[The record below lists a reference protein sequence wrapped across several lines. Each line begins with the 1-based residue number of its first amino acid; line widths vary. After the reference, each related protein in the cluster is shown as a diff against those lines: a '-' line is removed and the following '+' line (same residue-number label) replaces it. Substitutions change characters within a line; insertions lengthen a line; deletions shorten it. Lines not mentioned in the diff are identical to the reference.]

1 MTHHRRALWVLF
13 GASTVMAAYVV
24 GGTAWLW
31 WAFGYDG
38 EMLAIAAVTIA
49 AMVVQWEVTRGS

>member
-1 MTHHRRALWVLF
+1 MTHHRRAQWVLLS
-13 GASTVMAAYVV
+13 ASTLMAAYVV

-31 WAFGYDG
+31 LAVGYDG

-49 AMVVQWEVTRGS
+49 ALVVQWEVSRGS

>member
-1 MTHHRRALWVLF
+1 VLF